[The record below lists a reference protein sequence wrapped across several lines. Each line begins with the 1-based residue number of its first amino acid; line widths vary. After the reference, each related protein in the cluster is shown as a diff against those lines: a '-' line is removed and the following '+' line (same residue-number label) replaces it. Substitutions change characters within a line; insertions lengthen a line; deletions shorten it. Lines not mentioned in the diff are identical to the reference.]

1 MNAVAPDTP
10 RLIRSAVFNGY
21 LDVAR
26 SVGLDPYRMIARW
39 DLPPACL
46 TDMEVKV
53 SAAAAARLLE
63 DSARQSGKSDFGLR
77 LAERRSLSNVG
88 AVALLVREQPNV
100 RRAIEVLVG
109 YMHLHSEA
117 LVLSLEERKGLAY
130 IKLAIDIGRPTALRQ
145 SIELGLGF
153 LHRSLQQLLDRN
165 WKPIS
170 IHFTHGKPERTDT
183 YRRFFG
189 TTVKFGQPFNGIVCA
204 SRDLDLAIPS
214 SDSTMA
220 RYVQDYLD
228 TLASRPR
235 PTMSTAIRDCIYVM
249 LPSGLCSAEHV
260 ARRLGIDRRT
270 VHRQLSKEGES
281 FSSLLDSVRT
291 ELVTR
296 YVENRERRLSDVA
309 ELLGF
314 SGLSSFSR
322 WYRNKFECSVSQWR
336 NERPRDV

>member
-1 MNAVAPDTP
+1 MSGEPSKCSSATCTCTAKRWCSVWMNEKDWPTSSWRSISAVQRRFVNQLNLVLAFC
-10 RLIRSAVFNGY
+10 IAAFSNSSIGIGSRSAFT
-21 LDVAR
+21 
-26 SVGLDPYRMIARW
+26 S
-39 DLPPACL
+39 
-46 TDMEVKV
+46 
-53 SAAAAARLLE
+53 
-63 DSARQSGKSDFGLR
+63 
-77 LAERRSLSNVG
+77 
-88 AVALLVREQPNV
+88 
-100 RRAIEVLVG
+100 
-109 YMHLHSEA
+109 
-117 LVLSLEERKGLAY
+117 
-130 IKLAIDIGRPTALRQ
+130 PTA
-145 SIELGLGF
+145 SP
-153 LHRSLQQLLDRN
+153 N
-165 WKPIS
+165 
-170 IHFTHGKPERTDT
+170 ERTRTDDSS
-183 YRRFFG
+183 G

-204 SRDLDLAIPS
+204 SRDLDLPIPS

-270 VHRQLSKEGES
+270 VHRQLSKEGEL